1 MSHKSGRTSRVM
13 IRVFIIVSGT
23 LGRKSSVKSKRNK
36 AYKGKSM
43 IVKTKKSNTIIS
55 RHTIQSSVAKSERDK
70 SKPSKSKNE
79 RYDEFKV
86 MICLVLLERVFVFKR
101 SSRDSKHMQSQ
112 TNISSMA
119 ISSNHD

>member
-1 MSHKSGRTSRVM
+1 M

-43 IVKTKKSNTIIS
+43 IVKTKKSNTTIS
-55 RHTIQSSVAKSERDK
+55 RHTIQSGVAKSERDK

-79 RYDEFKV
+79 RYDEIK
-86 MICLVLLERVFVFKR
+86 
-101 SSRDSKHMQSQ
+101 
-112 TNISSMA
+112 
-119 ISSNHD
+119 